1 MKKSYLF
8 LITALFIPLFSSCS
22 SNSAAPTKPRVLVSI
37 PPYLYFVEKIAGDVV
52 EASSLAPEGTNPH
65 IFEPSPKQIQEVYQA
80 KVWIKLGESFEQ
92 KIATTLSDQH
102 KNLIVVDLSKEIP
115 LYSDHHGCA
124 CHGHDHSHAES
135 ADLHIWMSPIL
146 AKLQANAIAKALIQ
160 AFPEH
165 RDLFYQRLDLFQKEL
180 DSLYAEIKEKLT
192 PYAHEAILVSHPAFG
207 YFCRDFELEQ
217 ISIEVEGKEPRPQ
230 DISSVLER
238 AAKASVRL
246 VLIQEQYNN
255 KGALAIASNM
265 DIPTFCTDPY
275 SSNYKQTLLD
285 ITSQIVS
292 GHE

>member
-1 MKKSYLF
+1 M
-8 LITALFIPLFSSCS
+8 
-22 SNSAAPTKPRVLVSI
+22 
-37 PPYLYFVEKIAGDVV
+37 
-52 EASSLAPEGTNPH
+52 
-65 IFEPSPKQIQEVYQA
+65 
-80 KVWIKLGESFEQ
+80 
-92 KIATTLSDQH
+92 
-102 KNLIVVDLSKEIP
+102 
-115 LYSDHHGCA
+115 
-124 CHGHDHSHAES
+124 
-135 ADLHIWMSPIL
+135 
-146 AKLQANAIAKALIQ
+146 
-160 AFPEH
+160 
-165 RDLFYQRLDLFQKEL
+165 
-180 DSLYAEIKEKLT
+180 
-192 PYAHEAILVSHPAFG
+192 SHPAFG